1 MDKYRIGKSFGRLP
15 HWSMAGAMTPS
26 LRWNRGVLARKKLTA
41 VWCALERGR
50 RWDAVAVLRLGRKLH
65 GTQQG
70 REALARTVQRDAAV
84 GRGSDGGE
92 LGDMRGGRTGWTPAA
107 PEEKGER
114 GAHRRRGQRLEE
126 QRCRRLDYGEE
137 AAAAP
142 ASFWRR
148 SRTVAAPLQ
157 RERQ

>member
-1 MDKYRIGKSFGRLP
+1 MDKYRIGKSFGCLP
-15 HWSMAGAMTPS
+15 DWSMAGAVTPAQ
-26 LRWNRGVLARKKLTA
+26 RWNRGGSLP
-41 VWCALERGR
+41 ERNLQPCGVFLKGGR
-50 RWDAVAVLRLGRKLH
+50 RWHAVAVLRLGRKLH

-92 LGDMRGGRTGWTPAA
+92 LGDMRGGRTGWTRAA
-107 PEEKGER
+107 LEEKGER
-114 GAHRRRGQRLEE
+114 GAHRRRGQQLEE

-137 AAAAP
+137 AAP

-148 SRTVAAPLQ
+148 SRTVAAPRQ